1 MSRDLLN
8 TLILAGLFL
17 SLFGVAEFLYH
28 RLKVKSEYTRK
39 LVHIGTGLLTLLFP
53 IMLGNHWLVLFL
65 CASFAVILILSLK
78 FDLLKSINAIER
90 VSIGSISYPISVYG
104 CYLAFDHF
112 DQRYAFFYL
121 PVLILAICDPVAAL
135 CGKRWP
141 IGKYS
146 IGNENKTIVGS
157 LAFVISAVVIII
169 LLPNVFQRLTYQPVS
184 LLQILIYVPLIAAI
198 SEALS
203 RKGSDNL
210 SIPASV
216 LITLIFLEKLTL

>member
-8 TLILAGLFL
+8 TFILAGLFL

-39 LVHIGTGLLTLLFP
+39 LVHVGTGLLTLLFP

-78 FDLLKSINAIER
+78 FDLLKSINAIDR
-90 VSIGSISYPISVYG
+90 VSIGSIAYPISVYG
-104 CYLAFDHF
+104 CYLAFDYFNH
-112 DQRYAFFYL
+112 RYAFFYL
-121 PVLILAICDPVAAL
+121 PVLILAICDPMAAL
-135 CGKRWP
+135 CGKQWP
-141 IGKYS
+141 IGKYA

-157 LAFVISAVVIII
+157 LAFILSAGVIII
-169 LLPNVFQRLTYQPVS
+169 LLPNIFQQFTYQHVS
-184 LLQILIYVPLIAAI
+184 LLHILIFVPLIAAI

-216 LITLIFLEKLTL
+216 LITLIFLEKLT